1 MLSHLVN
8 RLSAVFRCFLAGL
21 LHGCCTERYGTQLA
35 LIGLLVTSVNKDIYS
50 RLLLDMQEKAAMVPE
65 EALR

>member
-1 MLSHLVN
+1 MVSP
-8 RLSAVFRCFLAGL
+8 LSAVFTYLLTGL
-21 LHGCCTERYGTQLA
+21 LHCCCTERYGTQLA

-50 RLLLDMQEKAAMVPE
+50 RLLLDMQEKAAKALE